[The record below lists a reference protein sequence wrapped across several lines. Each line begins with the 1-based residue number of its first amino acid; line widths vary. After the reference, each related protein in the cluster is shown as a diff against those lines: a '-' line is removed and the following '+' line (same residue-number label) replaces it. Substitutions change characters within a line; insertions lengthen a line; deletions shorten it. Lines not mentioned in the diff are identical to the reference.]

1 MIQVTRI
8 YALLIPFYLLSRLIS
23 NLLQVVKKAHYWAPV
38 YIILINLQMVSIFFL
53 ADNHVDMAWIVVIFN
68 MLICL
73 TSFIML
79 LYFTHKFSLDTI
91 KNLTKVNRA

>member
-1 MIQVTRI
+1 MTLRI
-8 YALLIPFYLLSRLIS
+8 RHKSYRDVLRHPTSNFHDLSI
-23 NLLQVVKKAHYWAPV
+23 AAT
-38 YIILINLQMVSIFFL
+38 
-53 ADNHVDMAWIVVIFN
+53 DNHVDMAWIVVIFN

-91 KNLTKVNRA
+91 KNLTKVNRT